1 MQNESKAGVEKGMT
15 LRDTREAA
23 GLTQRDLA
31 RLARVCRASVSHI
44 ETGRYAPSA
53 RFAGKICR
61 ALSSHLGCSV
71 HTWQLFPQQFHELR
85 VENGELAGL
94 LDAQPD
100 PPAPAKSVTASR
112 VSRQC
117 EVRA

>member
-1 MQNESKAGVEKGMT
+1 MM

-44 ETGRYAPSA
+44 ETGRYAPTA
-53 RFAGKICR
+53 RFAGKVCR
-61 ALSSHLGCSV
+61 ALSSHLGCTV

-85 VENGELAGL
+85 MERGELAEML
-94 LDAQPD
+94 SDVCTTPAVSKPDA
-100 PPAPAKSVTASR
+100 APHAGR
-112 VSRQC
+112 RQ

>member
-1 MQNESKAGVEKGMT
+1 MT

-31 RLARVCRASVSHI
+31 KLARVCRASISHI
-44 ETGRYAPSA
+44 ETGRYAPTA

-61 ALSSHLGCSV
+61 ALSSHLGCGV

-94 LDAQPD
+94 LDVGPT
-100 PPAPAKSVTASR
+100 APAAAKPAAASR
-112 VSRQC
+112 AGQQR

>member
-1 MQNESKAGVEKGMT
+1 MT
-15 LRDTREAA
+15 LRETREAA

-31 RLARVCRASVSHI
+31 KLARVCRASISHI
-44 ETGRYAPSA
+44 ETGRYAPTA

-61 ALSSHLGCSV
+61 ALSSHLCCSV

-85 VENGELAGL
+85 VENGALAGL
-94 LDAQPD
+94 LDNGHA
-100 PPAPAKSVTASR
+100 APVEALPRSAGRASR
-112 VSRQC
+112 RR

>member
-1 MQNESKAGVEKGMT
+1 MT

-44 ETGRYAPSA
+44 ETGRYAPTA

-61 ALSSHLGCSV
+61 ALSSHLGCTI
-71 HTWQLFPQQFHELR
+71 HTWQLFPRQFHELR
-85 VENGELAGL
+85 VENGELAGML
-94 LDAQPD
+94 MASPA
-100 PPAPAKSVTASR
+100 APAIAGPTAAAHASR
-112 VSRQC
+112 GR

>member
-1 MQNESKAGVEKGMT
+1 MT

-31 RLARVCRASVSHI
+31 KLARVCRASVSHI

-85 VENGELAGL
+85 VENGALTGLLNAALVEQAAVKPVAGL
-94 LDAQPD
+94 
-100 PPAPAKSVTASR
+100 R
-112 VSRQC
+112 GSRQR

>member
-1 MQNESKAGVEKGMT
+1 MT

-31 RLARVCRASVSHI
+31 KLARVCRASVSHI

-71 HTWQLFPQQFHELR
+71 HTWQLFPEQFHELR

-94 LDAQPD
+94 LDAAA
-100 PPAPAKSVTASR
+100 PAPAVAKPTTATR
-112 VSRQC
+112 ATHKQ

>member
-1 MQNESKAGVEKGMT
+1 MT

-31 RLARVCRASVSHI
+31 KLARVCRASVSHI

-61 ALSSHLGCSV
+61 ALSSHLGCSI
-71 HTWQLFPQQFHELR
+71 HTWQLFPQQFCELR

-94 LDAQPD
+94 LDVGSLE
-100 PPAPAKSVTASR
+100 PAAAEPAAAPHICR
-112 VSRQC
+112 RC